1 MSCPVP
7 CTTATPEV
15 SPSAG
20 RQAVTVTRESSH
32 RLVDAK
38 EVARLLGCSW
48 RTVLRL
54 ADAGIIPWGLKLGA
68 LRRWDFQQ
76 IQDFIASGCKPVR
89 KGGR

>member
-1 MSCPVP
+1 M
-7 CTTATPEV
+7 TAPHEHLN
-15 SPSAG
+15 SPAG
-20 RQAVTVTRESSH
+20 RQTLSGTRETSH

-54 ADAGIIPWGLKLGA
+54 ADAGVIPWGLKLGA
-68 LRRWDFQQ
+68 LRRWDLQQ
-76 IQDFIASGCKPVR
+76 IQDFITSGCKPVR